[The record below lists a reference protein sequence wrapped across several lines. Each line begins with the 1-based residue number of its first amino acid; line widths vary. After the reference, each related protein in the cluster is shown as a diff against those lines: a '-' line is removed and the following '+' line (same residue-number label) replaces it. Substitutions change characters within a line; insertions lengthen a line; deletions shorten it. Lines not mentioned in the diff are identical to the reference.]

1 MGCWAVIY
9 QLGTM
14 TTRRTRVTSVFGCWA
29 LPVCGFL
36 SVFDDSIMATFPPL
50 LYFPL
55 GGGVIPVGE
64 IMKLIQL
71 LGK

>member
-9 QLGTM
+9 QLGIM
-14 TTRRTRVTSVFGCWA
+14 TTQVTSVFGCWA

-50 LYFPL
+50 LYLFP
-55 GGGVIPVGE
+55 GGGVIPVSE
-64 IMKLIQL
+64 IMKPIP
-71 LGK
+71 